1 MSGGRAGKGLV
12 GEAAAKEG
20 NRLRMGS
27 YKELEGRLSRQQSMR
42 DVAQGMAL
50 QKELMVRR
58 RLPLSPPGE
67 RERERERE
75 RVEGAEVRTPLP
87 ACVQGKGHK
96 RKLREKNDETGTK
109 ETVYRWKTERKK

>member
-67 RERERERE
+67 REREWKVLKCGRHCR
-75 RVEGAEVRTPLP
+75 RVCRGR
-87 ACVQGKGHK
+87 
-96 RKLREKNDETGTK
+96 GTSGN
-109 ETVYRWKTERKK
+109 